1 VKDWHSDD
9 QIEYAL
15 RHTEVVR
22 GPQQRLNTF
31 GVTNV
36 HYYLLTEPMDSV
48 NETRIREGR
57 VIAEKPRIVTPGYF
71 LNTFEGFG
79 ENARSQA
86 IELLNRFEF
95 EPDILEY
102 KYRNEAG
109 NSWILSENIGEV
121 ASKIGAKIDEE
132 KDAMAT
138 ILKAPDD
145 AWQISLLKF
154 IFDLTRSSLRRNV
167 QELARMGLFERIEGI
182 PRFVREEI
190 EGLFRAVERGEL
202 SVNELGSRLRSYGV
216 FEYYQDRF
224 FALFKRKG

>member
-1 VKDWHSDD
+1 MKDWPADD
-9 QIEYAL
+9 QIAYAL

-22 GPQQRLNTF
+22 GPQQRLSTF
-31 GVTNV
+31 GTTNV

-57 VIAEKPRIVTPGYF
+57 VIAEKPRIITPGYF
-71 LNTFEGFG
+71 LNTLEGFG
-79 ENARSQA
+79 ENAHAQA
-86 IELLNRFEF
+86 LELLNRFGF
-95 EPDILEY
+95 DPDILEY

-109 NSWILSENIGEV
+109 NSWILSENIGDV
-121 ASKIGAKIDEE
+121 AIKIGAKIDEE

-154 IFDLTRSSLRRNV
+154 IFDLTRASLHRNV
-167 QELARMGLFERIEGI
+167 QELSHLGMFERIGGI

-190 EGLFRAVERGEL
+190 EGFFRAVEEGQM
-202 SVNELGSRLRSYGV
+202 SIHELGSRLQRYGV

-224 FALFKRKG
+224 FALFKRER